1 MYLLRSTQRTV
12 FVSGIIASLAI
23 GFIIGNLWSP
33 LEPNRTNI
41 TTNTIGGASVV
52 SQDLNFTLL
61 TQAWDKIKNNFYF
74 KDKIDNQAA
83 IYGATYGMIDA
94 LQDPYTVFFSPEE
107 STRFND
113 SLDGS
118 IEGIGA
124 ELGMFDGTLT
134 VTGVVKD
141 SPAFKAGLKAK
152 DIIAKIND
160 DSTSGITLGV
170 AVSKIRGT
178 RGTDV
183 VLTVVHE
190 GQKTSTKITIT
201 RDIID
206 TKQIEYEMID
216 TDIAYITISQF
227 ADDTKKELGLIGQEL
242 TAKKPK
248 GIILDLRWNPGGF
261 LESAVDVISF
271 FQKSGIAVK
280 KVMRTDQS
288 TVSVDGKAMFPDIPL
303 LVVVNGSSA
312 SASEIVAG
320 ALRDNNRAKLIGEKT
335 FGKGTMQD
343 MHTLPN
349 GASIKITIG
358 QWFPPSGEDINHK
371 GIAPDIEVK
380 LDQEA
385 LAEGTD
391 NQKNRAV
398 EEMKKILNPQG

>member
-41 TTNTIGGASVV
+41 TTNTVGGASVV

-183 VLTVVHE
+183 ILTVVHE

-206 TKQIEYEMID
+206 TKQIEY
-216 TDIAYITISQF
+216 
-227 ADDTKKELGLIGQEL
+227 
-242 TAKKPK
+242 
-248 GIILDLRWNPGGF
+248 
-261 LESAVDVISF
+261 
-271 FQKSGIAVK
+271 
-280 KVMRTDQS
+280 
-288 TVSVDGKAMFPDIPL
+288 
-303 LVVVNGSSA
+303 
-312 SASEIVAG
+312 
-320 ALRDNNRAKLIGEKT
+320 
-335 FGKGTMQD
+335 
-343 MHTLPN
+343 
-349 GASIKITIG
+349 
-358 QWFPPSGEDINHK
+358 
-371 GIAPDIEVK
+371 
-380 LDQEA
+380 
-385 LAEGTD
+385 
-391 NQKNRAV
+391 
-398 EEMKKILNPQG
+398 